1 MIPKLYTF
9 LLLVLFSLAACQS
22 AEKLYSRGQYDQA
35 VEAASKKLSKKPN
48 DAKLREL
55 VQNAYR
61 YAVEDHEGRVRQLSG
76 STSTLRWEQIYGEYQ
91 DLQKLYNAIR
101 RNPAIFELVQPTDYS
116 SYITTYKE
124 QASNAREDRGDQLME
139 QQTKKSARDAYY
151 EFQQALAL
159 KPGDLTLRQ
168 KMDEA
173 LAMAMTNVVVNPV
186 SRSGYAYGTPAFGFQ
201 NFEYDIQRYLNTNNR
216 GNFVDFYTYTDARA
230 RNVRPD
236 LSVELWSG
244 TPDIGRYRDQR
255 STREVSKQIVSKE
268 IVHKPDSIT
277 KEYITVKA
285 RITVTTRTL
294 RADGLLQAV
303 VRDIE
308 NRTLWS
314 DTYRGEYNWIV
325 RFASF
330 TGDERALSDEDRK
343 LVAQREE
350 WPPANS
356 AIANIITNE
365 ILSKAQCGISDYFHR
380 IF

>member
-9 LLLVLFSLAACQS
+9 LLLITFSFAACQS
-22 AEKLYSRGQYDQA
+22 AEKLYSRGQYDEA
-35 VEAASKKLSKKPN
+35 VEAAAKKLAKKPQ
-48 DAKLREL
+48 DAKLKDI

-61 YAVEDHEGRVRQLSG
+61 YAVEDHESRVRQLSN
-76 STSTLRWEQIYGEYQ
+76 SSSSLRWEQIYGEYQ

-101 RNPAIFELVQPTDYS
+101 KNPSVFELVQPTDYS
-116 SYITTYKE
+116 SYIATYKE
-124 QASNAREDRGDQLME
+124 QAGNAREERGDQLME
-139 QQTKKSARDAYY
+139 QQTKKSAREAYN

-159 KPGDLTLRQ
+159 KPGDITLRQ

-173 LAMAMTNVVVNPV
+173 LASAMTNVVIYPVN
-186 SRSGYAYGTPAFGFQ
+186 RSGHPYGTPAFGFI
-201 NFEYDIQRYLNTNNR
+201 NFENNIQRYLVNNNR
-216 GNFVDFYTYTDARA
+216 GNFVDFYTLDDARA

-255 STREVSKQIVSKE
+255 TTREVSKQIVSKE
-268 IVHKPDSIT
+268 TVYKPDSVI

-285 RITVTTRTL
+285 RITTTTRTL
-294 RADGLLQAV
+294 RADGVLQAV
-303 VRDIE
+303 VRDLD
-308 NRTLWS
+308 NRPLWS

-330 TGDERALSDEDRK
+330 TGDERALSDEDKK
-343 LVAQREE
+343 LVNQREE
-350 WPPANS
+350 WPPAS
-356 AIANIITNE
+356 HVIADIITNE
-365 ILSKAQCGISDYFHR
+365 LLNKTQCGVSDYFHR

>member
-139 QQTKKSARDAYY
+139 RQTKKSARDAYY

-330 TGDERALSDEDRK
+330 TGDERALSDEDKR
-343 LVAQREE
+343 
-350 WPPANS
+350 
-356 AIANIITNE
+356 
-365 ILSKAQCGISDYFHR
+365 
-380 IF
+380 